1 MKINKKNC
9 YAYLANINFFSGI
22 FGKVLGPPVEI
33 KLREKVKPFQSQAY
47 TIPQAYMQMALSEIF
62 DLVSNG
68 ILV

>member
-1 MKINKKNC
+1 M
-9 YAYLANINFFSGI
+9 
-22 FGKVLGPPVEI
+22 EI

-47 TIPQAYMQMALSEIF
+47 TIPQAYMKMALSEIF